1 MYLIGLLRGLKGE
14 NIQKALSVMQ
24 CPGRNGCLISISQQH
39 ISPGFVKRY
48 HQSRFVELGHQ
59 VLAQDDH
66 SRDFLWKVHLLS
78 GLFVY
83 SILYIFVRRKIQTSH
98 QGLIL
103 SSIDLKEEPNIFQW
117 IRYLTYRIVIYIYI
131 CHILVVHKL
140 WAVFLYMVLG
150 CGVWSES
157 FGFVIND
164 TLSAAELGL
173 GVSSPTTK

>member
-1 MYLIGLLRGLKGE
+1 M
-14 NIQKALSVMQ
+14 QKALSVMQ
-24 CPGRNGCLISISQQH
+24 CPGHNGCLINISQQH
-39 ISPGFVKRY
+39 ISPDLLNTVINRG
-48 HQSRFVELGHQ
+48 QVELGHQ
-59 VLAQDDH
+59 VLAQGDH
-66 SRDFLWKVHLLS
+66 SRDFLWKIHLLS

-117 IRYLTYRIVIYIYI
+117 IRYLIYHIVRYIY
-131 CHILVVHKL
+131 HILVVHKL
-140 WAVFLYMVLG
+140 WAIFLYMVLG

-164 TLSAAELGL
+164 ILSAEELGL